1 MSGKRFKYQPGAADQ
16 IIIIIFL
23 LAGIAFAGLLY
34 LDHND
39 KFPTSRT
46 ISGDGD
52 IQELEE
58 LQRQL
63 EEQIRQ
69 AEQDNN

>member
-23 LAGIAFAGLLY
+23 LAAVAFAGLLY

-39 KFPTSRT
+39 KFPTTQPVGGS
-46 ISGDGD
+46 GD